1 MMDLAAQYAE
11 PAACVVAWAAR
22 TLVQSTLLICLGL
35 AACGFLRRR
44 SAALRSAVL
53 RGTLLAVLICPIA
66 GSACG
71 LDLLDISIPQGI
83 CVTAASL
90 SADGS
95 SPTNADLGCSAPRV
109 GARVPAETADSI
121 PAVRDT
127 PHSRLRPSLP
137 MLYSLLSVCWIAGT
151 MLLMGR
157 LGCDC
162 LRARWRFAGAGPASQ
177 EAVAMCGEIAGRMG
191 LEAPRVAVSPTVAS
205 PLLIGAFRPAILLP
219 QAHPDM
225 ADAQVFAH
233 ELAHLR
239 RRDCLWSLLCRLIVA
254 LCFFQ
259 PLMRKLAGEMEQT
272 NEEACDDI
280 VVSCLGQRQAYA
292 RRLVDMAQR
301 LGYCPAER
309 MGIGVVHLRSSLGR
323 RVQRLVSS
331 GASHAVR
338 LRRAE
343 MLWVALLGGLA
354 VLVSSSLE
362 VHAAVSAAGRASLAD
377 AIPSAEAG
385 EPNVLPLAQAL
396 AGGDWRQREQAAI
409 ALAQTAGIKTAAI
422 PALIEALT
430 DEEWRVRKA
439 AAVAL
444 TTTGLAG
451 EDAVPALIAALHDEE
466 WHVRRPAAEALAV
479 LGPASKPAVGALS
492 DALGDEEWHVRRAA
506 ATALA
511 AIGPASKPSM
521 PQLLRV
527 LDDDEWHVRESA
539 ALALGAIGSE
549 AAAAIP
555 ILMKQLDDPEQRV
568 RRAVAG
574 ALEKIA
580 VGDKAAIPEIIDAL
594 RDSEWQRR
602 QAAAQSLER
611 LLRE

>member
-1 MMDLAAQYAE
+1 MMDLAVKYAE

-22 TLVQSTLLICLGL
+22 TLFQSTLLICLGL

-53 RGTLLAVLICPIA
+53 RGTLLAVLICPLA
-66 GSACG
+66 GGLCG
-71 LDLLDISIPQGI
+71 LDLLDVSIPQGSP
-83 CVTAASL
+83 AASASMSVGESPPA
-90 SADGS
+90 SADPGS
-95 SPTNADLGCSAPRV
+95 YSVRV
-109 GARVPAETADSI
+109 GARVPTEAPDSI
-121 PAVRDT
+121 QVVLDV
-127 PHSRLRPSLP
+127 PHSRMRPSLP
-137 MLYSLLSVCWIAGT
+137 VLYSLLSVCWIAGAT
-151 MLLMGR
+151 LLLAR

-162 LRARWRFAGAGPASQ
+162 LRARRRLAQAGPASQ
-177 EAVAMCGEIAGRMG
+177 EAIAMCDEMAGRMG
-191 LEAPRVAVSPTVAS
+191 LKAPRVAVSPAVAS
-205 PLLIGAFRPAILLP
+205 PLLIGTFRPAILLP

-233 ELAHLR
+233 ELAHLW
-239 RRDCLWSLLCRLIVA
+239 RRDCLWSLLCRLVGA
-254 LCFFQ
+254 LCVFQ

-272 NEEACDDI
+272 NEEACDNI
-280 VVSCLGQRQAYA
+280 VVSCVGQRQAYA
-292 RRLVDMAQR
+292 RRLVDIAQR
-301 LGYCPAER
+301 LGCCPSER
-309 MGIGVVHLRSSLGR
+309 VGIGVVNLRSSLGR

-331 GASHAVR
+331 GVSHAVR
-338 LRRAE
+338 LGRAE

-354 VLVSSSLE
+354 VLAASSLE
-362 VHAAVSAAGRASLAD
+362 IHAAIAAEDQPSLAD
-377 AIPSAEAG
+377 AVPSTEG
-385 EPNVLPLAQAL
+385 VEPNVLSLAQAL

-409 ALAQTAGIKTAAI
+409 ALAQAAGAKTAAI

-444 TTTGLAG
+444 TTTGPAG
-451 EDAVPALIAALHDEE
+451 ADAVPALIAALHDEE

-479 LGPASKPAVGALS
+479 PGPASKPAVGALS

-539 ALALGAIGSE
+539 ALALGAIGCD
-549 AAAAIP
+549 AVAAIP
-555 ILMKQLDDPEQRV
+555 ILMKRLDDPEQRV

-580 VGDKAAIPEIIDAL
+580 VGDKAAIPEVIDAL
-594 RDSEWQRR
+594 LDPEWQRR